1 MLQLPHF
8 PGQPLLKSCR
18 RQHDKGVKKI
28 FIFKVYV
35 SFPRHGWFCGHSW
48 SLLYLWDRNVIRC
61 TLLTSCPIYNVTP
74 IMDFR
79 LIYLIKLSKWW
90 WHLGYLIMV
99 TFLLSLWSLYDFCS
113 GRNKLPYTLGLK
125 IKQICWGQ
133 KSKVSLDGNGQHHW
147 SPSIICFPGVSH
159 SLCCLHPLDW
169 GTFCT
174 LRLAIN
180 YYMSLTVLH
189 TITVL

>member
-1 MLQLPHF
+1 MASPLLLGRPWDFLQEAELVLFHQILLSEVNWVETCFPFSMLQLSHF

-35 SFPRHGWFCGHSW
+35 SFPRHGWFCGHPW

-79 LIYLIKLSKWW
+79 LIYSIKLSKWW
-90 WHLGYLIMV
+90 WDLCYLIMV
-99 TFLLSLWSLYDFCS
+99 TFYYHYDHSMISVLEETNC
-113 GRNKLPYTLGLK
+113 
-125 IKQICWGQ
+125 
-133 KSKVSLDGNGQHHW
+133 HMHW
-147 SPSIICFPGVSH
+147 Y
-159 SLCCLHPLDW
+159 
-169 GTFCT
+169 
-174 LRLAIN
+174 LRLNKYAGVKNPKFHWMAMGNIIGA
-180 YYMSLTVLH
+180 LP
-189 TITVL
+189 